1 VLQGRFCQERANFN
15 ILRLSDENLEAAIF
29 ESEFQKAGF
38 QLNGM

>member
-1 VLQGRFCQERANFN
+1 M
-15 ILRLSDENLEAAIF
+15 LEAAQF